1 MPESSSKGRM
11 SAFGVVPQ
19 AVVVP
24 AADGFP
30 LAAHR
35 FEPPPGSSAV
45 GQTDG
50 QEVRAVVVVV
60 NATGVQARFYHDFAC
75 WLAMQ
80 GLCAFTFDF
89 RYSGNSFPK
98 QWLDK
103 LEGAGDEE
111 EYAQV
116 FEQAIRTAPDEIG
129 LIRTWGREDLAA
141 VARFAHDAHPRAP
154 MCFFGNSL
162 GGHLMTVLEPRMLQS
177 FGVPIRFAD
186 VNGGNAHWRNHTE
199 PEESLFGFNEVIIKP
214 IETDRLFRSSSLGLG
229 YDIPYGPGKDWIDWF
244 THPLFSLHVPEDE
257 QRAKENVRMFDWIY
271 FSFSDDETISRHMM
285 HQHAS
290 LLCGK
295 GSRTKTLFIDP
306 PKLKGWPKCGHVT
319 CFRPSGPRLPN
330 KTGSPRNV
338 ITGKADN
345 SGEGSSSD
353 IGEGSVVEED
363 DDDDDGAERAVRG
376 GEAYEPKELPEEIA
390 RGEGA
395 DADAASEPTEL
406 LGREDSIWQVFLKYA
421 LEGLDTVD
429 PALGDLRTWDETNAR
444 DCDALRRE
452 ERLVRAKAAA
462 EGAKGKTD
470 SKARL

>member
-1 MPESSSKGRM
+1 MSESSLKGRM
-11 SAFGVVPQ
+11 NAFGVVPQ

-24 AADGFP
+24 AADDFP

-50 QEVRAVVVVV
+50 QEVRAVVVMV

-103 LEGAGDEE
+103 LEGAEDEE

-116 FEQAIRTAPDEIG
+116 FEQAIRSAPDEIG

-186 VNGGNAHWRNHTE
+186 VNGGNAHWRNHAE

-330 KTGSPRNV
+330 KTGSPRM
-338 ITGKADN
+338 
-345 SGEGSSSD
+345 
-353 IGEGSVVEED
+353 
-363 DDDDDGAERAVRG
+363 RG
-376 GEAYEPKELPEEIA
+376 GEAYEPKELPEEVA

-395 DADAASEPTEL
+395 DADAASEPMEL

-421 LEGLDTVD
+421 LEGLSTVD

-462 EGAKGKTD
+462 ERPKGKTGT
-470 SKARL
+470 KARL